1 MLHTIKSKLA
11 KHHTLILKIK
21 LEYDVQPKRILQ
33 YDGSELEY
41 DRSELEY
48 DETKLEYDTKN
59 YSMLNKIRICC

>member
-33 YDGSELEY
+33 YDGK
-41 DRSELEY
+41 ELEY
-48 DETKLEYDTKN
+48 DETKLEYDRIFKERLLTIRTK
-59 YSMLNKIRICC
+59 L

>member
-33 YDGSELEY
+33 YDEKELEY
-41 DRSELEY
+41 DRIFKEGLLTIRS
-48 DETKLEYDTKN
+48 KL
-59 YSMLNKIRICC
+59 

>member
-21 LEYDVQPKRILQ
+21 LEYDVQPKRFFQ
-33 YDGSELEY
+33 FDG
-41 DRSELEY
+41 SELEY

-59 YSMLNKIRICC
+59 YSMLNKIRICCYILI